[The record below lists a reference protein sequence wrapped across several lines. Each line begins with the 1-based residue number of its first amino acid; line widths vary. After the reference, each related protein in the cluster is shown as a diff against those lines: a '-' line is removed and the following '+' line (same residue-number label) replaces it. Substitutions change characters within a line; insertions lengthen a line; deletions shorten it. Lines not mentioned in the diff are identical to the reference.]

1 MSLQLRMKH
10 TCGLL
15 QWNQWCRKKFISNGF
30 YFLPKGFHIQ
40 FLNLTICPCSDTHAQ
55 LCSVH
60 KNSCTQLLNPTVVVL
75 FYMLK
80 HIFVAEWRQI
90 LWRLCNGS
98 HEIIRAWVGFPTLD
112 HSTLSLISVQLLWG
126 SRSPINN
133 FPKNQILHIKLNL
146 PNTQILKWQQG
157 LEIIQWAHFME
168 WNPWCRWTM

>member
-1 MSLQLRMKH
+1 MVFTFCQKAFTYNSWI
-10 TCGLL
+10 LL
-15 QWNQWCRKKFISNGF
+15 SAFAVILMPTYAVFI
-30 YFLPKGFHIQ
+30 
-40 FLNLTICPCSDTHAQ
+40 
-55 LCSVH
+55 
-60 KNSCTQLLNPTVVVL
+60 NSCTQLLNPTVVVL
-75 FYMLK
+75 LYMLK